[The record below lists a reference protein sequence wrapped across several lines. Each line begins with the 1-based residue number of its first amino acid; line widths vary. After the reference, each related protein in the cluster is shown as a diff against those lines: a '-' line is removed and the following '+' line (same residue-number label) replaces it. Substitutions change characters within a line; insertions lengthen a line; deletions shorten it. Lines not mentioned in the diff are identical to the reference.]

1 MKTEAKRKE
10 IKIRVFWQQFT
21 HARTSLHAQAR
32 LCVHKF
38 LPRKPKNKKKKKKK
52 QKKIGQNLKTRI
64 LTT

>member
-1 MKTEAKRKE
+1 MKAEAKRKE
-10 IKIRVFWQQFT
+10 TKIRVFWQQFT

-38 LPRKPKNKKKKKKK
+38 LPRKPKNQKKKKKTK
-52 QKKIGQNLKTRI
+52 KKIGQNLKTRI

>member
-1 MKTEAKRKE
+1 MKAEAKRKE
-10 IKIRVFWQQFT
+10 TKIRVFWQQFT

-38 LPRKPKNKKKKKKK
+38 LPIKPKNQKKNKKTK
-52 QKKIGQNLKTRI
+52 KKIGQNLKTRI